1 MTSCCVA
8 AALTTAAAAA
18 AETNETAGAGARH
31 WQQETVDVYVDPSLA
46 WLGPSAFEAV
56 REAARAWAKAD
67 PDLPKLRVQP
77 LPEALQSSPSDGSL
91 INVVRY
97 AADGAPEAKGALA
110 ITSATSEAETLA
122 IVGASIVIN
131 GEHRFA
137 ILEQGRPA
145 DRSGPY
151 DLQNV
156 LTHEFGHFLGL
167 GEDYDDPEAT
177 MYVESE
183 RGETK
188 KRDLESVDVAAI
200 ASLYP
205 TPEVAA
211 SGCGGAQMA
220 PSGSPPAAWA
230 SLLLGVAVI
239 LARRS
244 PARTR
249 DPIAYGTRL
258 LRDPDS

>member
-8 AALTTAAAAA
+8 AALTTAATAA
-18 AETNETAGAGARH
+18 AETNAKAGAEDRH
-31 WQQETVDVYVDPSLA
+31 WQQETVVVYVDPSLA

-67 PDLPKLRVQP
+67 PDLPKLQVQP
-77 LPEALQSSPSDGSL
+77 LPDDMQSGPSDGSL
-91 INVVRY
+91 SNVVRY

-110 ITSATSEAETLA
+110 ITTATSEAETGA

-137 ILEQGRPA
+137 ILEQSRPA
-145 DRSGPY
+145 ERSEPY

-156 LTHEFGHFLGL
+156 MTHEFGHFLGL
-167 GEDYDDPEAT
+167 GENYDDHEAT
-177 MYVESE
+177 MYVASE

-188 KRDLESVDVAAI
+188 KRDLENVDVAAI
-200 ASLYP
+200 ATLYP

-220 PSGSPPAAWA
+220 PSSSHSAAGA
-230 SLLLGVAVI
+230 ALLLGMAVI
-239 LARRS
+239 LARRN

-249 DPIAYGTRL
+249 APIAGAARL